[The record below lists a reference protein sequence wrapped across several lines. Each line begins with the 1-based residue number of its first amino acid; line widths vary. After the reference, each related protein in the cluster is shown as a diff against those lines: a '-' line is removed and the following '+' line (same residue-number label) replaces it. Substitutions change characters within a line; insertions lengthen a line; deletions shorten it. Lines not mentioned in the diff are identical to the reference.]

1 MAVAALSVNVHR
13 TATNDDVPDDDFLQ
27 RAAATAA
34 EAAASDEAGFSGPS
48 EVAISIVAADESQA
62 LNAQWR
68 DKDKPTN
75 VLSFPA
81 ELPAQLASNAM
92 AAEASELDELPFGD
106 LALCWPVVEAEAAA
120 QGKRVLDHCAHLV
133 VHGLLHLAGY
143 DHEDDTEAAAMEAL
157 EVAVLAKLS
166 IADPYLEEVS

>member
-1 MAVAALSVNVHR
+1 MRIELQLEPATGLTVDEANALE
-13 TATNDDVPDDDFLQ
+13 ALLPGWL
-27 RAAATAA
+27 AATREHLPTAV
-34 EAAASDEAGFSGPS
+34 EHCSVCLRVVDAS
-48 EVAISIVAADESQA
+48 ESQF
-62 LNAQWR
+62 LNQSYR
-68 DKDKPTN
+68 GIDKPTN